1 MRLSAAVACLYVAL
15 RIVIWA
21 TLFLL
26 LFAGMTWFTA
36 VILSWC
42 SGTPVAESRNL
53 YLGMICALVAWLF
66 LAVFHLRWETR
77 HLPFANRD
85 TFLRRVK
92 TVLGELGYEVMIET
106 PTHVRFHPS
115 FRSFLMGGGVLVK
128 MDETIALVSGPR
140 LSLEMLRKRLRLYQ
154 RLAAVHQS
162 AGDVRRRQP
171 DNRLK
176 RVQID
181 VRLPADRWPEV
192 MDHLVGVL
200 GEEASL
206 ICDLHILAQSTAG
219 LRESTIEEQI
229 RAWLHDRGIPAEIHK
244 NHVQL
249 AEPGTAVPAEISEE
263 IPL

>member
-1 MRLSAAVACLYVAL
+1 MRLSAAATSLYVML

-21 TLFLL
+21 TLLL
-26 LFAGMTWFTA
+26 VLFACMTWFTA
-36 VILSWC
+36 LILSWC
-42 SGTPVAESRNL
+42 FDTAVAESHNL

-66 LAVFHLRWETR
+66 LATFHLRRETV
-77 HLPFANRD
+77 HLPFVSRD
-85 TFLRRVK
+85 TFLRRIK

-128 MDETIALVSGPR
+128 MEETIALVTGPR

-154 RLAAVHQS
+154 QLAVVHQS
-162 AGDVRRRQP
+162 AGEGRRRQP

-200 GEEASL
+200 GQEASL
-206 ICDLHILAQSTAG
+206 ICDLHILAQSSG
-219 LRESTIEEQI
+219 GVRESTIEEQV
-229 RAWLHDRGIPAEIHK
+229 RAWLHDRGIPAVIHK
-244 NHVQL
+244 DHVQL
-249 AEPGTAVPAEISEE
+249 AEPGTAVPGEISEE
-263 IPL
+263 LPV